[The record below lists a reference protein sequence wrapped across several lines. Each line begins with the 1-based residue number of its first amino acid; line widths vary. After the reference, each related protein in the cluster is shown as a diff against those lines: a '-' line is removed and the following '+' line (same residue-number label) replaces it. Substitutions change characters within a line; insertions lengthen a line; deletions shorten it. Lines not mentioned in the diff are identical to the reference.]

1 MNYSNDHL
9 STNDNRGHSL
19 DKRAMAKVA
28 RIAAKVTSVL
38 VAAIILVS
46 CGSNPTSQT
55 PQKPSNT
62 TQTNAPT
69 HGSTYLIGPED
80 VLKISVW
87 KEPELDREVVVRP
100 DGGISFPLVGDV
112 QVTDKTVDQVKDAI
126 RKKISKYIPKAEV
139 TVSLVKASSYKIYV
153 LGKVNNPGQYVL
165 GSYVDVL
172 QALSIANGL
181 TPYASSDDIKILR
194 RVEGVEQA
202 YSFEYSSASAGEKMG
217 QNIILKSGDVV
228 LVP

>member
-1 MNYSNDHL
+1 MNSLTAKPNRTPSRSHVVNRL
-9 STNDNRGHSL
+9 SL
-19 DKRAMAKVA
+19 CFK
-28 RIAAKVTSVL
+28 
-38 VAAIILVS
+38 IILVS
-46 CGSNPTSQT
+46 FMTIAISACASNKSMNKANKQASAPAA
-55 PQKPSNT
+55 NG
-62 TQTNAPT
+62 AMPT
-69 HGSTYLIGPED
+69 HSSTYLIGPED

-112 QVTDKTVDQVKDAI
+112 QVRDKTINEVKKMVS
-126 RKKISKYIPKAEV
+126 KKISKYIPKAEV
-139 TVSLVKASSYKIYV
+139 SVSLVRASSYKIYV
-153 LGKVNNPGQYVL
+153 LGKVNKPGQYVL

-181 TPYASSDDIKILR
+181 TPYAASDNIKILR
-194 RVEGVEQA
+194 RIEGVERA
-202 YSFEYSSASAGEKMG
+202 FPFEYSSASAGTKLG

>member
-1 MNYSNDHL
+1 MNYSNDHVNAKPISQIIMMIVK
-9 STNDNRGHSL
+9 ST
-19 DKRAMAKVA
+19 VA
-28 RIAAKVTSVL
+28 LLIAITLTSC
-38 VAAIILVS
+38 AS
-46 CGSNPTSQT
+46 QQPTS
-55 PQKPSNT
+55 KSNT
-62 TQTNAPT
+62 NSSSATVPT

-112 QVTDKTVDQVKDAI
+112 QVRDKTVDQVKDSI
-126 RKKISKYIPKAEV
+126 RQKISKYIPKAEV

-194 RVEGVEQA
+194 RIEGVEKS

>member
-1 MNYSNDHL
+1 MNYSNDPL
-9 STNDNRGHSL
+9 STIR
-19 DKRAMAKVA
+19 
-28 RIAAKVTSVL
+28 VTSIIRIL
-38 VAAIILVS
+38 ATFVAGFIVVITLVS
-46 CGSNPTSQT
+46 CSSQQT
-55 PQKPSNT
+55 TKATAQPNSK
-62 TQTNAPT
+62 TQTTTAT
-69 HGSTYLIGPED
+69 HRSTYLIGAED

-112 QVTDKTVDQVKDAI
+112 QVRDKTVDQVKDII
-126 RKKISKYIPKAEV
+126 RAKISKYIPKAEV

-181 TPYASSDDIKILR
+181 TPYASSDNIKILR
-194 RVEGVEQA
+194 RVEGVEKA

>member
-1 MNYSNDHL
+1 MNYSNDPF
-9 STNDNRGHSL
+9 STIR
-19 DKRAMAKVA
+19 
-28 RIAAKVTSVL
+28 VTSIIRIL
-38 VAAIILVS
+38 ATFVAGFIVVITLVS
-46 CGSNPTSQT
+46 CSSQQT
-55 PQKPSNT
+55 TKATAQPNSK
-62 TQTNAPT
+62 TQTTTAT
-69 HGSTYLIGPED
+69 HRSTYLIGAED

-112 QVTDKTVDQVKDAI
+112 QVRDKTVDQVKDII
-126 RKKISKYIPKAEV
+126 RAKISKYIPKAEV

-181 TPYASSDDIKILR
+181 TPYASSDNIKILR
-194 RVEGVEQA
+194 RVEGVEKA

>member
-1 MNYSNDHL
+1 MNYSNDQL
-9 STNDNRGHSL
+9 STSNIGTRTISRIIL
-19 DKRAMAKVA
+19 IMAKGAIVLWIA
-28 RIAAKVTSVL
+28 LTLISCASQPPSSKSAAKNS
-38 VAAIILVS
+38 S
-46 CGSNPTSQT
+46 PHQ
-55 PQKPSNT
+55 NT
-62 TQTNAPT
+62 TAT
-69 HGSTYLIGPED
+69 HASTYLIGAED

-112 QVTDKTVDQVKDAI
+112 QVRDKTVDQVKETI

-194 RVEGVEQA
+194 RIEGVEKA